1 VLTGYDAADSAHAE
15 DDQDQTVENW
25 AAERD
30 VGPLEDREEA
40 LTRLNLSERD
50 QHLDVGSL
58 SLTSLPRFST
68 DLRQIDVSFNRLTR
82 LPDSLPATLG
92 SLNVGHNQLTNL
104 PALPAVLA
112 YLNASDNRL
121 AGLPEALPPALQFL
135 DVSYNEC
142 RSCRRSSLIRS
153 SISRSATIN

>member
-1 VLTGYDAADSAHAE
+1 MDPFEAGQILCGDGVPSNEREGQENEAGAQWDGVLTSYDAADSAHAE
-15 DDQDQTVENW
+15 GDQDQTVENW

-50 QHLDVGSL
+50 QHLDLGSL

-82 LPDSLPATLG
+82 LPDS
-92 SLNVGHNQLTNL
+92 
-104 PALPAVLA
+104 
-112 YLNASDNRL
+112 
-121 AGLPEALPPALQFL
+121 
-135 DVSYNEC
+135 
-142 RSCRRSSLIRS
+142 
-153 SISRSATIN
+153 